1 MTSRA
6 ASSSPPNLRRNVR
19 DFRDVVVAGGGPAGS
34 AAALALRR
42 ERPDLHVTVIEASRF
57 EGWRAGETL
66 APGGRAILEGLG
78 CWAHVRD
85 ACVRESYGTRAVW
98 GSAEPYDN
106 EFLFSTRGSAWQLD
120 RRAFDAAL
128 LAAASD
134 AGAGVRLGTRL
145 AGGSRA
151 PDGTWRLT
159 IVRDGVAAALDARC
173 VIDATGRGAH
183 FASRQG
189 ARRVFADR
197 LVGLSLTWETG
208 TDLDDATTMVE
219 ACADGWWYSA
229 ALPNHRAVTCW
240 MSDADLVRAQNL
252 RDPACMLA
260 HLGATRFTGARVR
273 DAVPCLPVRAR
284 SARSQQLLPVTG
296 EGWVA
301 AGDAAA
307 AFDPLSSAGIVKALH
322 SGKLAAYTALDMVRG
337 DEQGRKKYERHAARE
352 YAEYLATRRHFYADE
367 RRWPDAPFWARR
379 TGVAAAVEIGVA

>member
-1 MTSRA
+1 MRE
-6 ASSSPPNLRRNVR
+6 L
-19 DFRDVVVAGGGPAGS
+19 RDVVVAGGGPAGS

-42 ERPDLHVTVIEASRF
+42 ERPELRVTVLEASAF
-57 EGWRAGETL
+57 DAWRAGETL
-66 APGGRAILEGLG
+66 APGGRTILAGLG
-78 CWAHVRD
+78 CWDDVRG

-98 GSAEPYDN
+98 GSDEPYDN

-128 LAAASD
+128 LAAARD
-134 AGAGVRLGTRL
+134 AGADVRLATRL
-145 AGGSRA
+145 TAGSRA
-151 PDGTWRLT
+151 RDGTWRLT
-159 IVRDGVAAALDARC
+159 TVCDGVAAALDARC

-189 ARRVFADR
+189 ARAVFADR
-197 LVGLSLTWETG
+197 LVGLSLAWETG
-208 TDLDDATTMVE
+208 ADLDDATTLVE

-229 ALPNHRAVTCW
+229 ALPHGRAVTCW

-252 RDPACMLA
+252 RDPARVLA
-260 HLGATRFTGARVR
+260 RLGATRFTGARVR
-273 DAVPCLPVRAR
+273 DAVPRLPVRAR

-301 AGDAAA
+301 AGDAAS

-322 SGKLAAYTALDMVRG
+322 SGKLAAYTVLDMLRG
-337 DEQGRKKYERHAARE
+337 DARGRTKYERYAARE
-352 YAEYLATRRHFYADE
+352 YAEYLATRRQFYADE

-379 TGVAAAVEIGVA
+379 NGAAAVVEIGAASQ